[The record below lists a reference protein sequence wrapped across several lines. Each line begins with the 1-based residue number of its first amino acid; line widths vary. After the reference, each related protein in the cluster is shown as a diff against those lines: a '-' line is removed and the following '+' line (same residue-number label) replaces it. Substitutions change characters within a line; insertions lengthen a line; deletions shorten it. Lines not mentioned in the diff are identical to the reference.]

1 MRALYVDPVGG
12 AAGDMLLAALLD
24 LGAPLAQVEAALAT
38 LPLAPG
44 TFALH
49 VERVAAGGC
58 GATRV
63 TVSVQDDPAAERTLA
78 DIEALLAASR
88 LAPRARERAAR
99 VFARLAAAEAR
110 VHAVPVA
117 AVHFHEVG
125 AVDAIVDV
133 VATAVALELL
143 AVDTLCF
150 GLLAPGTGVVAA
162 AHGPLPLPAPAT
174 LELLTGVPIRLGGP
188 PGEWVTPTAA
198 AILTALG
205 APAAPDLVLQ
215 VERVG
220 LGAGHRPRLDRPNVV
235 RAIIGEMAQDFTEG
249 GEAGGGA
256 VAREEIVV
264 LAATID
270 DEPPTALAHAAESLR
285 AAGALDVTLTPVM
298 MKKGRTGTELTVLAR
313 PEAAEALARKLL
325 RETTTL
331 GLRLRREERRTL
343 TRRIVEAATPYG
355 TVRMKETV
363 RPGVDGAAGLCDA
376 APETDDVARAAA
388 AHDVPFQ
395 VVAAAARTA
404 WAERARAIA
413 TGTATKL
420 APPERG

>member
-12 AAGDMLLAALLD
+12 VAGDMLLAALLD
-24 LGAPLAQVEAALAT
+24 LGAPLAAVEAALST
-38 LPLAPG
+38 LPLPPG
-44 TFALH
+44 AFTLSA
-49 VERVAAGGC
+49 ERVAAGGLD
-58 GATRV
+58 AMRV
-63 TVSVQDDPAAERTLA
+63 TVTPAADPVHARTLA
-78 DIEALLAASR
+78 DILALLAASG
-88 LAPRARERAAR
+88 LAPRARERAVR
-99 VFARLAAAEAR
+99 VFERLAAAEAR

-125 AVDAIVDV
+125 AIDAIVDV
-133 VATAVALELL
+133 AGTAAALEILGVDLL
-143 AVDTLCF
+143 RF
-150 GLLAPGTGVVAA
+150 GLLAPGTGVIAA

-174 LELLTGVPIRLGGP
+174 LELLAGIPIRLGGP

-205 APAAPDLVLQ
+205 APAAPDLVFQ

-220 LGAGHRPRLDRPNVV
+220 IGAGHRPRPDRPNVV
-235 RAIIGEMAQDFTEG
+235 RAMIGEMEQVF
-249 GEAGGGA
+249 AGGDGAEAGA

-270 DEPPTALAHAAESLR
+270 DESPTALAHAAETLR

-313 PEAAEALARKLL
+313 PGLAEALARTLL

-343 TRRIVEAATPYG
+343 PRRLVEVETPYG
-355 TVRMKETV
+355 PVRMKETV
-363 RPGVDGAAGLCDA
+363 RPAAGGAASLRDA
-376 APETDDVARAAA
+376 APETDDVARAAR
-388 AHDVPFQ
+388 AHGVPFP
-395 VVAAAARTA
+395 VVAAAARAA
-404 WAERARAIA
+404 WAGRAASPA
-413 TGTATKL
+413 AS
-420 APPERG
+420 APGGPAPAAGS